1 MVEDLLQA
9 RHAAADELL
18 PWYVNGTLSA
28 GEHAR
33 VRRHLDECGTC
44 RDNVMLLSRVES
56 VVSRPMATPILPS
69 RRPEVLLE
77 KIDRL
82 ERTGRWLGRMPAV
95 AAASLAVAAVA
106 LAIAAA
112 TLLLES
118 RDPAIYETVTS
129 ESQHGTMDYVL
140 SLEFEAGTGREDR
153 QRVLRELAARDVR
166 LDETSGLYELKLKL
180 TAASL
185 AELERF
191 TSAVEDRPEVRSV
204 RIVALQLPVE
214 PVRERRPE
222 RAQGTQ

>member
-1 MVEDLLQA
+1 MVEDFLQA
-9 RHAAADELL
+9 RHAAVDELL

-95 AAASLAVAAVA
+95 VAASLAVAAAA

-129 ESQHGTMDYVL
+129 EPQHGTMDYVV
-140 SLEFEAGTGREDR
+140 SLEFEADTGWEER

-166 LDETSGLYELKLKL
+166 LDETSGLYELKLTL
-180 TAASL
+180 TASTL

-191 TSAVEDRPEVRSV
+191 TRAMEDRPEVRSARV
-204 RIVALQLPVE
+204 VALQLPVE
-214 PVRERRPE
+214 SGRERSPKR
-222 RAQGTQ
+222 TQETQ